1 MKDLNFANIENWT
14 DPPEEADEDFIC
26 PCCGATF
33 LELIKEVGLK
43 ADGSRKPVTHD
54 HHDHIRDGLKGLIN
68 FGASPDLVESVKCVL
83 TGFVD
88 TVICH
93 RCNAADS
100 GLLKQ
105 RLIARTRPE
114 LRGLVS
120 FPPSAIR
127 AGVIRVP
134 GGKHVFNENAG
145 DTLDSELDRVIR
157 RAEMAADLIN
167 GIRNAVIGADQRELG
182 GIIDAVL
189 ETFLRDGYPLEIRH
203 EVLGPLSWTALTEE
217 FRWADNRWA
226 PPCDLTGGP
235 VRGDRYLHDF
245 HTGETIGGSGNLL
258 PEGLRSRF
266 VQILT
271 FGKHAIRG
279 AGFIRVLNR
288 SHITEFSEV
297 ASGAFSCGHC
307 TPGSEGGHYVCVHCQ
322 QDARLVRNLL
332 CVADWRLIPERA
344 LLSCVSWD
352 ETMTVRTINMARAV
366 DLFWIASG
374 EVRDSVLDLVRAA
387 RPRSLKDEL
396 SELILKSARTA
407 STLPDFLE
415 RLSDQGVFPELNPSP
430 CGAHIDWVRFTYE
443 GQKFKQGEVHFGPGE
458 IRAYGLAYDPA
469 TDAELIAPFLYEWR
483 SEKR

>member
-1 MKDLNFANIENWT
+1 MKDLDFANIENWT
-14 DPPEEADEDFIC
+14 DPPEESGEDFIC

-33 LELIKEVGLK
+33 VELTDEVGLK
-43 ADGSRKPVTHD
+43 PDGTRKTVTHK
-54 HHDHIRDGLKGLIN
+54 HHDHIRDGLSGLIN
-68 FGASPDLVESVKCVL
+68 FGASPDLVEAVEGVL
-83 TGFVD
+83 TGFED
-88 TVICH
+88 TIICH
-93 RCNAADS
+93 RCNAADN

-127 AGVIRVP
+127 SGVIRVP
-134 GGKHVFNENAG
+134 GAKHAFNKNAG
-145 DTLDSELDRVIR
+145 ERLASELDRVIR
-157 RAEMAADLIN
+157 RSEMAADLIN
-167 GIRNAVIGADQRELG
+167 GIRNAVIGADQRKFGE
-182 GIIDAVL
+182 IIDAVL
-189 ETFLRDGYPLEIRH
+189 EAFLQDGSPVEIRY
-203 EVLGPLSWTALTEE
+203 EVLGPISWSALTEE
-217 FRWADNRWA
+217 FRWAENRWA

-245 HTGETIGGSGNLL
+245 HTGETIGGFRTLL
-258 PEGLRSRF
+258 PEELRGRF
-266 VQILT
+266 FQIMT
-271 FGKHAIRG
+271 FDKYAIRG
-279 AGFIRVLNR
+279 PGFIRVLNR

-307 TPGSEGGHYVCVHCQ
+307 SPGSEGGRYVCVHCQ

-332 CVADWRLIPERA
+332 CVTDWQLIPERA

-374 EVRDSVLDLVRAA
+374 EIRDSVLDMVRAA
-387 RPRSLKDEL
+387 RPRILRDEL

-415 RLSDQGVFPELNPSP
+415 RLSDQGVFPELSPSP
-430 CGAHIDWVRFTYE
+430 CGAHIDWVRFTFE
-443 GQKFKQGEVHFGPGE
+443 GERFKQAEVHFGPGE

-469 TDAELIAPFLYEWR
+469 TEADLIAPFLYMR
-483 SEKR
+483 PCEKQ

>member
-1 MKDLNFANIENWT
+1 MKDLDFANIESWT
-14 DPPEEADEDFIC
+14 GPPEEADEDFIC

-33 LELIKEVGLK
+33 LELIEEVGLNS
-43 ADGSRKPVTHD
+43 DGTRKPVTHD

-68 FGASPDLVESVKCVL
+68 FGASPDLVESVKRVL
-83 TGFVD
+83 AGFED

-105 RLIARTRPE
+105 SLIARTRPE

-145 DTLDSELDRVIR
+145 DPLLFELDRVIR

-167 GIRNAVIGADQRELG
+167 GIRNSVIGADQRELG
-182 GIIDAVL
+182 EIIDAVL
-189 ETFLRDGYPLEIRH
+189 EAFLRDGSPLEIRH

-217 FRWADNRWA
+217 FRWAENRWA
-226 PPCDLTGGP
+226 PPCDLTGEP

-245 HTGETIGGSGNLL
+245 HTGETIGGSSTLL
-258 PEGLRSRF
+258 PEGLRGRF
-266 VQILT
+266 VKILT
-271 FGKHAIRG
+271 FDKYAIRG

-288 SHITEFSEV
+288 SHITELSGV

-307 TPGSEGGHYVCVHCQ
+307 TPGSEGGRYVCVQCQ

-332 CVADWRLIPERA
+332 CVTDWQLIPERA

-366 DLFWIASG
+366 DLFLIASG
-374 EVRDSVLDLVRAA
+374 TVRNSVLDLVRAA
-387 RPRSLKDEL
+387 RPRSLRDEL
-396 SELILKSARTA
+396 SELILQTARNA
-407 STLPDFLE
+407 SSLPDFLE
-415 RLSDQGVFPELNPSP
+415 RLKDQGVLCRVSLST
-430 CGAHIDWVRFTYE
+430 CGKHIYWVEFIYE
-443 GQKFKQGEVHFGPGE
+443 GRKFKQGEVHFGPGE
-458 IRAYGLAYDPA
+458 IRAYGLTYEHE
-469 TDAELIAPFLYEWR
+469 TDLDRVWAFRVKRWR
-483 SEKR
+483 EK